1 MRVSTPVNIN
11 RLEYELATHPD
22 TQFKQY
28 LIEGLTHGFHT
39 GIQFIPE
46 LSIECKNVKSATCQP
61 DVVSELIKTE
71 VNKGQVCGPFVNI
84 PFKQFRINPVGV
96 AEGKYSKK
104 KHLIV
109 DLSASHDDKNNP
121 SLNDIID
128 KEEFSLQYVTIDDA
142 INLIKTFGKNSW
154 LMQTD
159 ISDAFKSMPIDPA
172 FSIKWENKYYFF
184 K

>member
-1 MRVSTPVNIN
+1 MSVSKKRDVLAPKKRGKSFEKEITCVFNYAMRVSTPVNIN

-71 VNKGQVCGPFVNI
+71 VNKG
-84 PFKQFRINPVGV
+84 
-96 AEGKYSKK
+96 
-104 KHLIV
+104 
-109 DLSASHDDKNNP
+109 
-121 SLNDIID
+121 
-128 KEEFSLQYVTIDDA
+128 
-142 INLIKTFGKNSW
+142 
-154 LMQTD
+154 
-159 ISDAFKSMPIDPA
+159 
-172 FSIKWENKYYFF
+172 
-184 K
+184 